1 MKKLLSF
8 TLVVLMVFALTACGN
23 TEAPD
28 IKTDRPEQSP
38 NTPAPLEAT
47 EPSSEHEPEATG
59 SESEPVTASG
69 GSNILIAYFTWAEN
83 TLVENPDAVDV
94 DAVTSA
100 SVLPPGNTAK
110 LAGWIQE
117 ATGGD
122 LFSITT
128 VDSYS
133 SDYDECLDQAIKE
146 HDDDARPAL
155 TSRVENIDD
164 YDVVFLGYPNWWYS
178 CPMAILT
185 FIEENDLSG
194 KTIVPF
200 CAHGTGGLAASVRDI
215 TAALPDDSTV
225 LKAFGSYRPD
235 VASAQPKINEWLAG
249 LDIEY

>member
-1 MKKLLSF
+1 MKKSLYIAFAVLL
-8 TLVVLMVFALTACGN
+8 VLAMTACN
-23 TEAPD
+23 SAEAPG
-28 IKTDRPEQSP
+28 TEPERPEQSA
-38 NTPAPLEAT
+38 NTPASEAA
-47 EPSSEHEPEATG
+47 EPSPEQEPDETGAG
-59 SESEPVTASG
+59 SEPDTASG

-83 TLVENPDAVDV
+83 TVVENPEAVDV

-122 LFSITT
+122 VFSIITT
-128 VDSYS
+128 QPYP
-133 SDYDECLDQAIKE
+133 SDYDECLDQASEE
-146 HDDDARPAL
+146 HDTDARPAL
-155 TSRVENIDD
+155 AGSVENMDG

-200 CAHGTGGLAASVRDI
+200 CAHGTGGLSGSVRDI
-215 TAALPDDSTV
+215 TAVLPDNCTV
-225 LKAFGSYRPD
+225 LKAFGVYRPD
-235 VASAQPKINEWLAG
+235 VDSAQPEINEWLAG
-249 LDIEY
+249 LGIEY